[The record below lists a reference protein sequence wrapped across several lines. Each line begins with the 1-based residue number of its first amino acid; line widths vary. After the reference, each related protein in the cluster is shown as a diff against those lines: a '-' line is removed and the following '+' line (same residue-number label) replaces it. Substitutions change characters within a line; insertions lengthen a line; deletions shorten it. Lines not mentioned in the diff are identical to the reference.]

1 MRQLSIRTEIHKLST
16 FDEFYKEFKVCEKDL
31 ILTIDPI
38 YNKYLAG
45 RDEKLNVIFPEHY
58 ALGEPTD
65 EMIDNILADIKNIDF
80 KRVIAIGGGSV
91 VDIAKLFALK
101 QAERSEQLF
110 LREVPIVKEKELII
124 IPTTC
129 GTGSEVT
136 NISIALLKKKNT
148 KMGLAGN
155 ELYADYAVMIPEM
168 LVNLPYK
175 VFITSSVDAL
185 IHAAESYLSP
195 NSNSYSELFSV
206 KAMEMILKGYM
217 EVIKKGQEHF
227 RTIIEDFLVG
237 SNYAG
242 IAFGN
247 TGVGAVHAM
256 SYPLGGVYHV
266 PHGEANYQFFIE
278 VFKYYDKKQP
288 KGKIEALKKLF
299 AEIIAST
306 EENAFEDLG
315 NLLNN
320 LLKLKPLREYGMK
333 EEEIE
338 EFSQSVLETQQRL
351 LKNNY
356 VPFDKEDLV
365 NIYSSLYGLC
375 ESAASN

>member
-1 MRQLSIRTEIHKLST
+1 MRQLSIKTEIHKLGT
-16 FDEFYKEFKVCEKDL
+16 FEEFYKEFKIGENDL
-31 ILTIDPI
+31 ILTIDPVF
-38 YNKYLAG
+38 NTYLKD
-45 RDEKLNVIFPEHY
+45 REEKLNVIFPEHY

-65 EMIDNILADIKNIDF
+65 EMIDRIVADIKNIDF
-80 KRVIAIGGGSV
+80 NRVVAIGGGSV
-91 VDIAKLFALK
+91 VDIAKIFALK

-155 ELYADYAVMIPEM
+155 ELYADYAVMIPEL
-168 LVNLPYK
+168 LVKLPYK

-185 IHAAESYLSP
+185 IHAAESYLAP
-195 NSNSYSELFSV
+195 GSNSYSEFFSIR
-206 KAMEMILKGYM
+206 AMEMILNGYM
-217 EVIKKGQEHF
+217 QVLEKGQEHF
-227 RTIIEDFLVG
+227 RTIIEDFLVA

-256 SYPLGGVYHV
+256 SYPLGGVHHV

-278 VFKYYDKKQP
+278 VFKYYQEKQP
-288 KGKIEALKKLF
+288 VGKIEDLKKLF
-299 AEIIAST
+299 AKIIGST
-306 EENAFEDLG
+306 EDNAFDELG
-315 NLLNN
+315 KLLNN
-320 LLKLKPLREYGMK
+320 LLSLKPLHEYGMT
-333 EEEIE
+333 EEEIAG
-338 EFSQSVLETQQRL
+338 FSESVLETQQRL

-356 VPFDKEDLV
+356 VPFTKEDLV
-365 NIYSSLYGLC
+365 NIYSRLY
-375 ESAASN
+375 

>member
-1 MRQLSIRTEIHKLST
+1 MKQISIKPEIHKLST
-16 FDEFYKEFKVCEKDL
+16 FEEFYNEFKVSERDL

-38 YNKYLAG
+38 YNTYLKN
-45 RDEKLNVIFPEHY
+45 RDIKLNVVFPEHY

-65 EMIDNILADIKNIDF
+65 EMIDRIVADIKNIDF
-80 KRVIAIGGGSV
+80 NRVIAIGGGSI

-110 LREVPIVKEKELII
+110 LREVPIVKEKQLVI

-136 NISIALLKKKNT
+136 NISIALLTKKNT
-148 KMGLAGN
+148 KLGLAGD
-155 ELYADYAVMIPEM
+155 ELSADYAVLIPEL
-168 LVNLPYK
+168 LVRLPYK
-175 VFITSSVDAL
+175 VFVTSSVDAL
-185 IHAAESYLSP
+185 IHAAESFLSP
-195 NSNSYSELFSV
+195 KTCGYSELFSI

-217 EVIKKGQEHF
+217 EIIENGQEHF
-227 RTIIEDFLVG
+227 RTIIENFLVA

-256 SYPLGGVYHV
+256 SYPLGGAYHV

-278 VFKYYDKKQP
+278 VFKYYEMKQP
-288 KGKIEALKKLF
+288 IGKIQDIKRVIAR
-299 AEIIAST
+299 IIGST
-306 EENAFEDLG
+306 EEKAFEDLG

-320 LLKLKPLREYGMK
+320 LLALKPLNEYGMK
-333 EEEIE
+333 EEDITG
-338 EFSQSVLETQQRL
+338 FAKNVIETQQRL

-356 VPFDKEDLV
+356 VPFTEEDLFK
-365 NIYSSLYGLC
+365 IYSKLF
-375 ESAASN
+375 

>member
-1 MRQLSIRTEIHKLST
+1 MRQLSIRTEIHKLGT
-16 FDEFYKEFKVCEKDL
+16 FEEFYKEFNVGENDL
-31 ILTIDPI
+31 ILTIDPVF
-38 YNKYLAG
+38 NTYLKN
-45 RDEKLNVIFPEHY
+45 REEKLNVIFPEHY

-65 EMIDNILADIKNIDF
+65 EMIDRIVADIKNIDF
-80 KRVIAIGGGSV
+80 KRVIAIGGGSI
-91 VDIAKLFALK
+91 VDIAKIFALK

-136 NISIALLKKKNT
+136 NISIALLTNKKT

-155 ELYADYAVMIPEM
+155 ELYADYAVMIPEL
-168 LVNLPYK
+168 LVKLPYK

-185 IHAAESYLSP
+185 IHAAESYLAP
-195 NSNSYSELFSV
+195 GSNSYSEFFSIR
-206 KAMEMILKGYM
+206 AMEMILNGYM
-217 EVIKKGQEHF
+217 QVIEKGQEHF
-227 RTIIEDFLVG
+227 RTIIEDFLVA

-288 KGKIEALKKLF
+288 VGKIEDIKKLF
-299 AEIIAST
+299 AKIIGST
-306 EENAFEDLG
+306 EESAFEDLG
-315 NLLNN
+315 KLLNN
-320 LLKLKPLREYGMK
+320 LLNLKPLREYGMK

-338 EFSQSVLETQQRL
+338 EFSDSVLEKQQRL

-356 VPFDKEDLV
+356 VPFTKEDLV
-365 NIYSSLYGLC
+365 NIYSSLY
-375 ESAASN
+375 